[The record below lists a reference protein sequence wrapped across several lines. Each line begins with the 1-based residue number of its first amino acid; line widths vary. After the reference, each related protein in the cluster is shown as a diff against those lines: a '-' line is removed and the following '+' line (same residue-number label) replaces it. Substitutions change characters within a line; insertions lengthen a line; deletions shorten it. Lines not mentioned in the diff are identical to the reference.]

1 MSDALFDLS
10 LTEDQ
15 RMTRESLQRF
25 ARDVLRAEARAADNA
40 AATPAGLME
49 QVQGLGLALMP
60 IPEDFGGAGAAR
72 SPVSNVLALEDL
84 AWGDMSL
91 ALAATAPLAVVNLLL
106 DQGSASQQ
114 EKYLAQLASE
124 TFVPAAIA
132 LMEPRA
138 RFEPSELR
146 TTARRD
152 GDGYVLDGEKSMVIL
167 GESALFTVVV
177 AAVEGEGP
185 AAFIVEKGTAGLT
198 ATREEMMGLR
208 AVEVARLKLDG
219 VRVPASARLGEGEK
233 TFDLERLVDLGRIGA
248 CALAVGVCQAV
259 LDYVVPY
266 VNDRVAFGEP
276 ISHRQSVAFMVANIA
291 IELDA
296 MRLLTWRAAA
306 RAEQGLPFHKEA
318 YLARVLCAE
327 KAMEIGTNGIQL
339 LGGAGFLREHPCEL
353 FYRNLRAVGIL
364 EGAALV

>member
-40 AATPAGLME
+40 ATTPAGLME

-146 TTARRD
+146 
-152 GDGYVLDGEKSMVIL
+152 
-167 GESALFTVVV
+167 
-177 AAVEGEGP
+177 
-185 AAFIVEKGTAGLT
+185 
-198 ATREEMMGLR
+198 
-208 AVEVARLKLDG
+208 
-219 VRVPASARLGEGEK
+219 
-233 TFDLERLVDLGRIGA
+233 
-248 CALAVGVCQAV
+248 
-259 LDYVVPY
+259 
-266 VNDRVAFGEP
+266 
-276 ISHRQSVAFMVANIA
+276 
-291 IELDA
+291 
-296 MRLLTWRAAA
+296 
-306 RAEQGLPFHKEA
+306 
-318 YLARVLCAE
+318 
-327 KAMEIGTNGIQL
+327 
-339 LGGAGFLREHPCEL
+339 
-353 FYRNLRAVGIL
+353 
-364 EGAALV
+364 